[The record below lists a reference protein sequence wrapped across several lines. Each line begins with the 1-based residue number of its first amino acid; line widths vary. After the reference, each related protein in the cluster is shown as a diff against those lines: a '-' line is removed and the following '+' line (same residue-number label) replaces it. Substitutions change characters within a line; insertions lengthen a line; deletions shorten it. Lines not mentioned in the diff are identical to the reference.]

1 MSVTCDVRRRTSGSS
16 PKYWEILPLFLDAY
30 ERPMNSNREAAVG
43 IQELCIDRSIDD
55 TNKGDRAERLG
66 TLYGIIST
74 KFNIL
79 MYNKEKIKDA

>member
-1 MSVTCDVRRRTSGSS
+1 
-16 PKYWEILPLFLDAY
+16 
-30 ERPMNSNREAAVG
+30 MNSNREAAVG

-55 TNKGDRAERLG
+55 TNKGDRAERLE

-79 MYNKEKIKDA
+79 MYNKELKKKLKTRKKIEIWYITI